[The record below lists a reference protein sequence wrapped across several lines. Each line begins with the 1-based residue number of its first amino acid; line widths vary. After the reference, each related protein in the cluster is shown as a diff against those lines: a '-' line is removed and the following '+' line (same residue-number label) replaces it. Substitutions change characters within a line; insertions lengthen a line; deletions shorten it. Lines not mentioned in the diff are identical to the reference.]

1 MSTPLRAVIIG
12 CGPGGEGRAGC
23 HSIGYAHALSMRRSG
38 GRVALV
44 AAATRT
50 PKNAVMFAAEFPEAK
65 MYADYREMLTKES
78 PDVVSVCAFPP
89 DREEMV
95 MAALKSG
102 AKIVWAEKPFAL
114 TAGSA
119 RRMLAAAKEADA
131 RIFVGFQRRYGA
143 PFEAAYDAIHAGKI
157 GRLRSVHI
165 VHPWPKFIDFGPHL
179 LDVALGW
186 LSPLNPARAFAA
198 IRWSDSVRYQGVA
211 VEEQLLGTVHFEDGA
226 RLVVES
232 GLQAASRSPI
242 LRADGDRGFLELSL
256 TPETGETGF
265 LRGMSM
271 DSGTIS
277 CPVSDENFHHGT
289 VDTNLYFD
297 RQLLDMVS
305 ASETGAESRVDASR
319 ALAGIEIFEAFEQS
333 ARENRVV
340 SWPL

>member
-23 HSIGYAHALSMRRSG
+23 HSIGYAHAVSMRRSG
-38 GRVALV
+38 GRVVLV

-50 PKNAVMFAAEFPEAK
+50 PKNAETFAAEFPETK
-65 MYADYREMLTKES
+65 MYSDYRDMLVKES
-78 PDVVSVCAFPP
+78 PDLVSVCAFPP
-89 DREEMV
+89 EREEMV
-95 MAALKSG
+95 MAALACG

-114 TAGSA
+114 TSASA
-119 RRMLAAAKEADA
+119 RRMIAAAKAANA

-186 LSPLNPARAFAA
+186 LSPLTPTRAFAGL
-198 IRWSDSVRYQGVA
+198 RWSDKARYQGVK
-211 VEEQLLGTVHFEDGA
+211 VEDQLLGTVHFEEGA

-232 GLQAASRSPI
+232 GPQAASRSPI
-242 LRADGDRGFLELSL
+242 LRADGDRGFLELLL
-256 TPETGETGF
+256 TSEVGETGF
-265 LRGMSM
+265 LRGVSM
-271 DSGTIS
+271 DSGAIS
-277 CPVSDENFHHGT
+277 CPVADENFHHGT

-305 ASETGAESRVDASR
+305 ASETGAASRVDASR

-333 ARENRVV
+333 ARESCVV

>member
-1 MSTPLRAVIIG
+1 MSGPLRAVIIG
-12 CGPGGEGRAGC
+12 CGPGGAGRAGC
-23 HSIGYAHALSMRRSG
+23 HSIGYAHAEAMRRSG

-50 PKNAVMFAAEFPEAK
+50 LKNADAFSAEFPGVK
-65 MYADYREMLTKES
+65 MYEDYREMLTREA
-78 PDVVSVCAFPP
+78 PDLVSVCAFPP

-95 MAALKSG
+95 MAALSAG

-114 TAGSA
+114 TSASA
-119 RRMLAAAKEADA
+119 RRMIAAAEKANA

-165 VHPWPKFIDFGPHL
+165 VHPGPKFIDFGPHL

-186 LSPLNPARAFAA
+186 LAPLAPARAFAA
-198 IRWSDSVRYQGVA
+198 IRWSDAGSYQGVK

-232 GLQAASRSPI
+232 GPVAAGRSPI
-242 LRADGDRGFLELSL
+242 LRADGDRGFLELLLS
-256 TPETGETGF
+256 PAPGESGV
-265 LRGMSM
+265 LRGVSM
-271 DSGTIS
+271 DSGAIS
-277 CPVSDENFHHGT
+277 CPVTDENFHHGT

-297 RQLLDMVS
+297 RQVIDM
-305 ASETGAESRVDASR
+305 ATAHATGVTSRVDAHR
-319 ALAGIEIFEAFEQS
+319 AVAGIEIFEAFEAS